1 MGNFSGLLSRAVKM
15 AEPVFKGEW
24 ATIVFRPDLG
34 SQQEF
39 VVGIAAAINDDKN
52 PYIKWIPSFS
62 KISGL

>member
-1 MGNFSGLLSRAVKM
+1 M